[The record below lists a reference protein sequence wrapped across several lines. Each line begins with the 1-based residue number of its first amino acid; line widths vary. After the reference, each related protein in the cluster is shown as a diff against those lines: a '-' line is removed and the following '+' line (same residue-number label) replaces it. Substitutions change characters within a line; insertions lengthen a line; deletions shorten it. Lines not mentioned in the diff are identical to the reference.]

1 MRHVEARAGAYAD
14 SVTLMQVTAH
24 AQAVQG
30 VQAALVGMAT
40 ELNLG
45 LLADLGLQPPD
56 GAGPNDLLVAIQA
69 DDRESLAS
77 ALAVVD
83 NALRARP
90 ADQAGAAGQPPRTT
104 FSAARRAGTGLA
116 LISVPGQFAFAE
128 AVDALDAGFDV
139 MIFSDHVPVE
149 QEVWLK
155 DRAADRGLLVMGP
168 DCGTAIVAGI
178 GLGFSHSVPA
188 GPIGLVA
195 ASGTGAQQI
204 VCLLDAAGAGVSA
217 VLGVGGRDLSAAVG
231 GRSARAA
238 LAALDADPA
247 TELIVLVSKPPA
259 EQVAAELIR
268 YAAALATPVQF
279 ALIGHGQPDLTA
291 ATEAALR
298 ATGQHV
304 PAWPVWPAAGE
315 AATAARRAGI
325 GIPGSTGAAG
335 PTDARAGAGALR
347 GLFAGGTLCDEA
359 MVIAAERLGP
369 VYSNIPLRP
378 QWRLD
383 PRGPAGPRGLA
394 GRRGLAGPRGSS
406 GPSELIGSDSS
417 GPWHIMID
425 FGDDELTAG
434 RPHPMIDQRLRLD
447 RLAAEAAD
455 PATAV
460 IMLDVVLG
468 HGAHPDPAAEI
479 ALAITAARAA
489 RSASAAGSGREL
501 AVVVSLVGSR
511 SDPQGLSAQATALAA
526 AGAHVFASNAQA
538 ARFAC
543 DLAGQGRS
551 GGNT

>member
-14 SVTLMQVTAH
+14 SVTLMQVTAQ
-24 AQAVQG
+24 AQAVPG
-30 VQAALVGMAT
+30 VQAALVAMAT

-56 GAGPNDLLVAIQA
+56 RAGPNDMLIAIQA
-69 DDRESLAS
+69 RDGESLAT

-83 NALRARP
+83 AAFRARP
-90 ADQAGAAGQPPRTT
+90 QGQTDAAWQPPRTT

-128 AVDALDAGFDV
+128 AVDALDAGCNV
-139 MIFSDHVPVE
+139 MIFADNVSVE

-155 DRAADRGLLVMGP
+155 DRAAERDLLVMGP
-168 DCGTAIVAGI
+168 DCGTAIVGGI

-231 GRSARAA
+231 GRSARTA

-259 EQVAAELIR
+259 ERVATELIK
-268 YAAALATPVQF
+268 YAATLATPVQF
-279 ALIGHGQPDLTA
+279 ALIGPGQPDLTMA
-291 ATEAALR
+291 AEAALR
-298 ATGQHV
+298 ATGRQV
-304 PAWPVWPAAGE
+304 PAWPVWPAAGW
-315 AATAARRAGI
+315 AG
-325 GIPGSTGAAG
+325 G
-335 PTDARAGAGALR
+335 PERPAGAGALR

-369 VYSNIPLRP
+369 VYSNILLLP
-378 QWRLD
+378 QWRLG
-383 PRGPAGPRGLA
+383 PSGPAGPL
-394 GRRGLAGPRGSS
+394 GPT
-406 GPSELIGSDSS
+406 PC
-417 GPWHIMID
+417 HIMID

-447 RLAAEAAD
+447 RLAVDAAD
-455 PATAV
+455 LATAV

-468 HGAHPDPAAEI
+468 HGAHPDPAAELAPAI
-479 ALAITAARAA
+479 ATARAA
-489 RSASAAGSGREL
+489 RATRAASSGNDL
-501 AVVVSLVGSR
+501 AVVVSLVGTR
-511 SDPQGLSAQATALAA
+511 SDPQGLTAQATALAA

-538 ARFAC
+538 ATFAC
-543 DLAGQGRS
+543 DLASQGQS
-551 GGNT
+551 GGTA

>member
-14 SVTLMQVTAH
+14 SVTLMQVTAQ
-24 AQAVQG
+24 AQAIPG
-30 VQAALVGMAT
+30 VQAALVAMAT
-40 ELNLG
+40 DLNLG

-56 GAGPNDLLVAIQA
+56 RAGPNDMLVAVQA
-69 DDRESLAS
+69 DDGESLAT
-77 ALAVVD
+77 ALAAVD
-83 NALRARP
+83 NALRSRP
-90 ADQAGAAGQPPRTT
+90 ADQAGAAEQPPRTT

-116 LISVPGQFAFAE
+116 LISVPGQFAFIE
-128 AVDALDAGFDV
+128 AVDALDAGCDV
-139 MIFSDHVPVE
+139 MIFSDNAPVE
-149 QEVWLK
+149 EEVWLK
-155 DRAADRGLLVMGP
+155 DRAAERGLLVMGP

-195 ASGTGAQQI
+195 ASGTGAQQVI
-204 VCLLDAAGAGVSA
+204 CLLDAAGWGVSA

-247 TELIVLVSKPPA
+247 TELIVLLSKPPA
-259 EQVAAELIR
+259 ERVAAELR
-268 YAAALATPVQF
+268 EYAATLATPVQF
-279 ALIGHGQPDLTA
+279 ALIGPGQPDLTA
-291 ATEAALR
+291 AAEAALR
-298 ATGQHV
+298 ASETQV
-304 PAWPVWPAAGE
+304 PAWPVWPAAGD
-315 AATAARRAGI
+315 AAPPVGRAG
-325 GIPGSTGAAG
+325 T
-335 PTDARAGAGALR
+335 GALR

-383 PRGPAGPRGLA
+383 SRGPAGPRGSH
-394 GRRGLAGPRGSS
+394 GSS
-406 GPSELIGSDSS
+406 ESVASDRS

-434 RPHPMIDQRLRLD
+434 RPHPMIDQGQRLD

-479 ALAITAARAA
+479 AAAIVAAHAARAA
-489 RSASAAGSGREL
+489 SAAGFGTEL
-501 AVVVSLVGSR
+501 AVVVSLIGAS
-511 SDPQGLSAQATALAA
+511 SDPQGLTAQATALAA

-543 DLAGQGRS
+543 GLAGGI
-551 GGNT
+551 GGTI

>member
-69 DDRESLAS
+69 DDRESLTT

-83 NALRARP
+83 NALRALP

-279 ALIGHGQPDLTA
+279 ALIGTGQPDLTA

-298 ATGQHV
+298 ATGQRV

-383 PRGPAGPRGLA
+383 PRGPAGPRGS
-394 GRRGLAGPRGSS
+394 RGSS
-406 GPSELIGSDSS
+406 ESVASDRS

-434 RPHPMIDQRLRLD
+434 RPHPMIDQGQRLD

-479 ALAITAARAA
+479 APAIVAAHAARAA
-489 RSASAAGSGREL
+489 SAAGFGTEL
-501 AVVVSLVGSR
+501 AVVVSLIAAS
-511 SDPQGLSAQATALAA
+511 SDPQGLTAQATALAA

-543 DLAGQGRS
+543 GLV
-551 GGNT
+551 GGIGGTI